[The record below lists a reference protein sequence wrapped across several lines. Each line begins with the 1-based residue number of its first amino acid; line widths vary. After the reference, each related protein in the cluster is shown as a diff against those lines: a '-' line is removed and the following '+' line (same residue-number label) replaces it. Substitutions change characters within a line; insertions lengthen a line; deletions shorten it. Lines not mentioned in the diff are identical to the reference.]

1 VQSIDLS
8 EPVINKPRWLFQ
20 LNIVQSSYGALR
32 KVVNPSLGP
41 RSKEEAAAG
50 ACGALF
56 TPGRRGGS
64 PHMANA
70 SLRLPKSVGFRD
82 SRLT

>member
-1 VQSIDLS
+1 MQSIDLS
-8 EPVINKPRWLFQ
+8 EPVINKHRSLFQ

-56 TPGRRGGS
+56 ILGGRGGQPS
-64 PHMANA
+64 QGECLSTAP
-70 SLRLPKSVGFRD
+70 
-82 SRLT
+82 